1 MTLSIDTT
9 VWERAIIKLLDAD
22 GHTVD
27 EVTLVAQK
35 ELSARLLSGVDD
47 MLKRNGVQQSQLLNI
62 HVQVGP
68 GSFTGTRIGVSMAN
82 ALGLALRIPVN
93 KSFDPAVPVYNA
105 EPSIGART

>member
-9 VWERAIIKLLDAD
+9 AWERAIIKLLDAD
-22 GHTVD
+22 GHAVD

-35 ELSARLLSGVDD
+35 ELSARLLSVVDN
-47 MLKRNGVQQSQLLNI
+47 MLKRNGVQLSQVQNI

-93 KSFDPAVPVYNA
+93 KSLDPAVPVYNA
-105 EPSIGART
+105 EPSISART